1 MRNRKNYIQREHHK
15 CCFVDH
21 FYLLSLNGQNWLKI
35 ARSGQF
41 SEPPSTHL
49 PGDPENRQNALKN
62 PAKAFIYDGGEL
74 GVQYGD
80 EPTGPFHIVFISSEG
95 ASPFSQT
102 VKNRLNVLPA
112 PEEVVSLR
120 QYETIFVFP
129 PQSGHIFG
137 PCVPLTSNS
146 HLLIFLSP
154 QFEWPKL
161 AQNSPI
167 WAISKATRYGSIGSL
182 GNTPECA

>member
-62 PAKAFIYDGGEL
+62 PAKVFTYDGEEL
-74 GVQYGD
+74 GIQYGD
-80 EPTGPFHIVFISSEG
+80 EPVGPFHIVFISSEG
-95 ASPFSQT
+95 LLLLFSQT

-112 PEEVVSLR
+112 PELVVSIL
-120 QYETIFVFP
+120 QYPIISVLP
-129 PQSGHIFG
+129 PQSGQTFG
-137 PCVPLTSNS
+137 P
-146 HLLIFLSP
+146 
-154 QFEWPKL
+154 
-161 AQNSPI
+161 
-167 WAISKATRYGSIGSL
+167 
-182 GNTPECA
+182 